1 MKIIAGSD
9 VRRILRFSKP
19 LREGRD
25 VPLKTSKNIIVCWN
39 KKRRKFTSF
48 FENINLTSAQMIS
61 TGLMEDIS
69 NSFSET
75 VSEISKLYNL
85 PEEDV
90 SEMLKAMTLS
100 SYVDLTLAL
109 QEKDEDRVTKIVD
122 ELMKKMEN
130 EHEKN
135 NKDF

>member
-1 MKIIAGSD
+1 
-9 VRRILRFSKP
+9 
-19 LREGRD
+19 
-25 VPLKTSKNIIVCWN
+25 
-39 KKRRKFTSF
+39 
-48 FENINLTSAQMIS
+48 MIS